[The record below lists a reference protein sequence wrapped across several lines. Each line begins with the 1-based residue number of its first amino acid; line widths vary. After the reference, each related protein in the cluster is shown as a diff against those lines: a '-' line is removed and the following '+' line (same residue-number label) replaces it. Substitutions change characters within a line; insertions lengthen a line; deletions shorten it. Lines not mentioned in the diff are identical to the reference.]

1 MSVSDLMGE
10 HPPGSMRMTN
20 VAEELARGQVNLHVT
35 VVGPQ
40 RQIFAGDA
48 HWVTLPGADGQF
60 GVWPRHVAMVAALGS
75 GPLRIGLP
83 DHRRAEFAVR
93 GAFLSVA
100 NNVVTILVDQA
111 VAKDEIV
118 EADARRELEETN
130 AALMHPANDEEF
142 IQLLDRRA
150 WCQARLKL
158 LASNS

>member
-1 MSVSDLMGE
+1 MSDLTPE
-10 HPPGSMRMTN
+10 HPKGAMRTSTL
-20 VAEELARGQVNLHVT
+20 VDELAHGQINLHVT

-40 RQIFAGDA
+40 RQISRATPTGSRSRA
-48 HWVTLPGADGQF
+48 PTGSSGCGRATS
-60 GVWPRHVAMVAALGS
+60 AMVAALGS

-83 DHRRAEFAVR
+83 DHSHAEFAVR

-100 NNVVTILVDQA
+100 ANVVTILVDHA
-111 VAKDEIV
+111 VVKDEIV

-130 AALMHPANDEEF
+130 AALLHRNDDAEF

-158 LASNS
+158 LASSS

>member
-1 MSVSDLMGE
+1 MSVSDLTPE
-10 HPPGSMRMTN
+10 HPRGTVRTSTL
-20 VAEELARGQVNLHVT
+20 VEELAHGQVNLHVT

-83 DHRRAEFAVR
+83 DHSRAEFAVR

-130 AALMHPANDEEF
+130 AALHAPG
-142 IQLLDRRA
+142 
-150 WCQARLKL
+150 
-158 LASNS
+158 

>member
-1 MSVSDLMGE
+1 VSDLTPE
-10 HPPGSMRMTN
+10 HPRGAMRTSAL
-20 VAEELARGQVNLHVT
+20 VDELARGQINLHVT

-83 DHRRAEFAVR
+83 DHSHAEFAVR

-118 EADARRELEETN
+118 EADARRELEETV
-130 AALMHPANDEEF
+130 AALAHPGDDAEF

-158 LASNS
+158 LASTS